1 MIDLFVKAWDENN
14 KLLLKEFETTIPDGY
29 QDIVKKLISIV
40 INPYLYKIK
49 PKYPESDGLDIDSM
63 TIIDDGDYIK
73 LELNIPKFK
82 IYQLDETSRFILYYI
97 YTYEGAF
104 DEKTLDGY
112 HLKISQIRKHQES
125 YDAKIQEK
133 IINCPII
140 LNAMILLNLVNA
152 NLYVIDV
159 DPINEN
165 VTIQVGESRL
175 IGTKGACSLNENAIF
190 RNFSLGGNTEESFYQ
205 TTTSVVVSL
214 VKD

>member
-1 MIDLFVKAWDENN
+1 MATRNLRIIINHQHLIDGVWEYGEKYETEFPVNDPQIIVPYINLNLKVGKA
-14 KLLLKEFETTIPDGY
+14 
-29 QDIVKKLISIV
+29 SIDD
-40 INPYLYKIK
+40 L
-49 PKYPESDGLDIDSM
+49 
-63 TIIDDGDYIK
+63 IIDDGDYIK

>member
-1 MIDLFVKAWDENN
+1 MATRNLRIIINHQHLIDGIWEYGEKYETEFPVNDPQIIVPYIDLNLKVGKA
-14 KLLLKEFETTIPDGY
+14 
-29 QDIVKKLISIV
+29 SIDD
-40 INPYLYKIK
+40 L
-49 PKYPESDGLDIDSM
+49 
-63 TIIDDGDYIK
+63 IIDDGDYIK

-140 LNAMILLNLVNA
+140 LNGMILLNLVNA

-175 IGTKGACSLNENAIF
+175 IGTKSACSLNENAIF